1 MQKVLIGGG
10 TGLIGQ
16 RLSVLLEEEGYQ
28 VSHLS
33 RRANPNARF
42 PAYQWDPIA
51 GTIDSSV
58 VAKADYIINMAGA
71 GIADKA
77 WTEQRKRVIIDS
89 RVKSNELL
97 FRTLKESGK
106 KVKAFLAATAVG
118 YYGHGGDRKL
128 VESDKPLNDGFLS
141 ASCIAWEDSLEG
153 IADICDRDLII
164 RIGIVLS
171 TKGGALEKMLLP
183 LSFGMSNYF
192 GSGSQYTAW
201 LHIDDIC
208 RLFIAGIQN
217 EKMQGVYNGTA
228 PEPVT
233 SKALAYAIK
242 EAKGSWALV
251 LSAPAFALRLALGER
266 VAMLI
271 SSTRAVP
278 ERKLAAGFEFKYPNL
293 AEAIKDIL
301 KHKK

>member
-1 MQKVLIGGG
+1 MQQVLIGGG

-16 RLSVLLEEEGYQ
+16 RLSILLEEEGFQ

-33 RRANPNARF
+33 RRANPDARF

-51 GTIDSSV
+51 GTIDASA
-58 VAKADYIINMAGA
+58 VAKADYIINLAGA

-77 WTEQRKRVIIDS
+77 WTKARKQVIIDS

-97 FRTLKESGK
+97 FNTLKESGK
-106 KVKAFLAATAVG
+106 KVKAYLAASAIG
-118 YYGHGGDRKL
+118 FYGDAGDRKL
-128 VESDKPLNDGFLS
+128 TESAEALNDGFLS
-141 ASCIAWEDSLEG
+141 ASCIEWEAALAGMSG
-153 IADICDRDLII
+153 ICERDLII

-183 LSFGMSNYF
+183 LKFGMSNYF
-192 GSGSQYTAW
+192 GDGSQYTSW
-201 LHIDDIC
+201 IHIDDVC

-217 EKMQGVYNGTA
+217 EKMQGIYNGTA

-242 EAKGSWALV
+242 EANGSPALV
-251 LSAPAFALRLALGER
+251 MSAPAFALKVALGER
-266 VAMLI
+266 VDMLMG
-271 SSTRAVP
+271 STRAVP
-278 ERKLAAGFEFKYPNL
+278 ERTLAAGFQFQYPDL
-293 AEAIKDIL
+293 VEAVKDIL